1 MNKRDRFKIVV
12 DDELNLESS
21 AIDNIEIVD
30 IPEEVNVDRLDDI
43 EENKI
48 VIENEKTEVEVSNK
62 PEVSNEPYVGFGTRI
77 FVMLVLVIG
86 LFCGA
91 FLLIH
96 QTIEYSK
103 SVKVTYSENAK
114 VNYKVCPVKEDSVC
128 MEEDGVYNSSRIK
141 NINAT
146 FDYNI
151 DFEKN
156 IPYELTYHISA
167 ITNIYDKENPSKVL
181 YTNNELIVDRTT
193 ISDNKSSLNIYKDVT
208 YDYLSDNSY
217 VVSYKD
223 VYSKDYIADVK
234 IVLFLD
240 EEDES
245 REVASITSPLN
256 SKSFEITKSNT
267 FNKNQLLST
276 STNGWNKYTLIFAVM
291 ASLLIIIA
299 LILLMRV
306 TRLVMKVTN
315 NRTKYQQ
322 KLMQILREYDRIIVI
337 ARDGY
342 ETNKARETVKLGSFD
357 ELLDIK
363 DNLNKPIIFSKVSEI
378 KCEFIVEDDEKL
390 YKYVLKDEDV

>member
-1 MNKRDRFKIVV
+1 M
-12 DDELNLESS
+12 
-21 AIDNIEIVD
+21 
-30 IPEEVNVDRLDDI
+30 
-43 EENKI
+43 
-48 VIENEKTEVEVSNK
+48 
-62 PEVSNEPYVGFGTRI
+62 
-77 FVMLVLVIG
+77 
-86 LFCGA
+86 
-91 FLLIH
+91 
-96 QTIEYSK
+96 
-103 SVKVTYSENAK
+103 
-114 VNYKVCPVKEDSVC
+114 
-128 MEEDGVYNSSRIK
+128 
-141 NINAT
+141 
-146 FDYNI
+146 
-151 DFEKN
+151 
-156 IPYELTYHISA
+156 
-167 ITNIYDKENPSKVL
+167 
-181 YTNNELIVDRTT
+181 IVDRTT